1 MGLLLGALLIMAS
14 PLVPTTR
21 GGTTIGDAVLMALLL
36 APTTGGTTSTT
47 NGHLAGKGLVGWI
60 TRVASGFD
68 SLQNVGEAFV
78 ALSMSPRLNYV
89 SFLSQFGS
97 I

>member
-1 MGLLLGALLIMAS
+1 MAS

-21 GGTTIGDAVLMALLL
+21 GGTTIGDAVLMTLLL

-60 TRVASGFD
+60 RRVASGSD
-68 SLQNVGEAFV
+68 
-78 ALSMSPRLNYV
+78 
-89 SFLSQFGS
+89 
-97 I
+97 

>member
-21 GGTTIGDAVLMALLL
+21 GGTTIGDAVLMTLLL

-47 NGHLAGKGLVGWI
+47 NGHLAG
-60 TRVASGFD
+60 
-68 SLQNVGEAFV
+68 
-78 ALSMSPRLNYV
+78 
-89 SFLSQFGS
+89 
-97 I
+97 